1 MATMTSAAPA
11 GKIDVSE
18 LEQYRLYLVKFAALQ
33 IRQKEVAEDLVQEV
47 FLAAIKGADRFSGKS
62 SVRTWLTSILLHKI
76 ADHRG
81 RTGRETSIEALQ
93 DADGADSVEALF
105 QANGRYAS
113 MPQEWQDPEGA
124 LTDRRFF
131 ETLEGCLARLS
142 LTAARAFL
150 LRELM
155 GLSIAEICKEM
166 GVSETNC
173 SVLLHRARMGLRA
186 CLENRWFAPGQQR

>member
-1 MATMTSAAPA
+1 MTSAMPA
-11 GKIDVSE
+11 AKVEISE
-18 LEQYRLYLVKFAALQ
+18 LEQHRPYLVKFAALQ

-47 FLAAIKGADRFSGKS
+47 FLAAINAADRFSGRS

-81 RTGRETSIEALQ
+81 RAGRETSIQALEER
-93 DADGADSVEALF
+93 DGADSVEALF
-105 QANGRYAS
+105 QANGRYVS
-113 MPQEWQDPEGA
+113 TPQEWRNPEEA

-131 ETLEGCLARLS
+131 DTLEGCLTRLS
-142 LTAARAFL
+142 ATASRVFL

-155 GLSIAEICKEM
+155 GMSITEICKEM

-186 CLENRWFAPGQQR
+186 CLETRWFERGRQR

>member
-1 MATMTSAAPA
+1 MTRAAPA
-11 GKIDVSE
+11 GMIDVSE
-18 LEQYRLYLVKFAALQ
+18 LDQYRPYLLKFATLQ

-47 FLAAIKGADRFSGKS
+47 FLAAVNGADRFYGKS

-81 RTGRETSIEALQ
+81 KAARETSIEALQ
-93 DADGADSVEALF
+93 EAEGADSVEALF
-105 QANGRYAS
+105 QANGRYVR
-113 MPQEWQDPEGA
+113 MPQDWRNPEDS

-142 LTAARAFL
+142 ETGARAFL

-155 GLSIAEICKEM
+155 GLSIEEICKEM
-166 GVSETNC
+166 GLTTTNC
-173 SVLLHRARMGLRA
+173 SVLLHRARMRLRG
-186 CLENRWFAPGQQR
+186 CLEDRWFASENER

>member
-1 MATMTSAAPA
+1 MATMKSAAPA

-18 LEQYRLYLVKFAALQ
+18 LEQHRPYLVKFAALQ
-33 IRQKEVAEDLVQEV
+33 IRRKEVAEDLVQEV

-76 ADHRG
+76 SDHRG
-81 RTGRETSIEALQ
+81 RAGRETSIEALQ
-93 DADGADSVEALF
+93 EADGEDSVEALF
-105 QANGRYAS
+105 QASGRYVS
-113 MPQEWQDPEGA
+113 TPQEWRNPEDA
-124 LTDRRFF
+124 LIDRRFF

-142 LTAARAFL
+142 GTAARAFL

-166 GVSETNC
+166 DVSETNC

-186 CLENRWFAPGQQR
+186 CLEYRWFAPGHPR

>member
-1 MATMTSAAPA
+1 MAPMTGAIPA
-11 GKIDVSE
+11 TTIDVSE
-18 LEQYRLYLVKFAALQ
+18 LEQYRPYLVKFAALQ

-47 FLAAIKGADRFSGKS
+47 FLAAINAADRFSGKS

-81 RTGRETSIEALQ
+81 RAGRETSIQALEES
-93 DADGADSVEALF
+93 DGADSVEALF
-105 QANGRYAS
+105 QANGRYVS
-113 MPQEWQDPEGA
+113 MPQEWRNPEEA

-131 ETLEGCLARLS
+131 ETLEGCLTRLS
-142 LTAARAFL
+142 ATAARVFL

-166 GVSETNC
+166 GVSQTNC

-186 CLENRWFAPGQQR
+186 CLETRWFERGLER

>member
-1 MATMTSAAPA
+1 MPA

-18 LEQYRLYLVKFAALQ
+18 LEQHRPYLVKFAALQ
-33 IRQKEVAEDLVQEV
+33 IRQREVAEDLVQEV
-47 FLAAIKGADRFSGKS
+47 FLAAINGADRFSGRS

-81 RTGRETSIEALQ
+81 KAGRETSIDALQ
-93 DADGADSVEALF
+93 EADGADSVEALF
-105 QANGRYAS
+105 QANGRYVS
-113 MPQEWQDPEGA
+113 MPQEWRDPEDA

-142 LTAARAFL
+142 GTAARTFL

-166 GVSETNC
+166 DVSATNC
-173 SVLLHRARMGLRA
+173 SVLLHRARMGLRV
-186 CLENRWFAPGQQR
+186 CLENRWFERGQQR